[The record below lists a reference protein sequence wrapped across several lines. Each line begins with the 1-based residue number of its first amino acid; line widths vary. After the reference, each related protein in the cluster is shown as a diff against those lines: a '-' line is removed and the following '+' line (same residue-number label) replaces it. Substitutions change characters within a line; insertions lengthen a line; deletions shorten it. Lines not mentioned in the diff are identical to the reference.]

1 MYHFDHLVDSV
12 VDAAVRALDFRVQDI
27 NTVLHVANIVCS
39 VRKRKK
45 GGEKR
50 RGAKSTAMATVETAV
65 ATTPAVTVVLFHAPL
80 VLFLLEHHQRRAAI
94 ACFSLHDKLR
104 C

>member
-12 VDAAVRALDFRVQDI
+12 VDAAVRALDFRVQDT

-45 GGEKR
+45 GFGVEKR
-50 RGAKSTAMATVETAV
+50 REEND
-65 ATTPAVTVVLFHAPL
+65 VLQLA
-80 VLFLLEHHQRRAAI
+80 
-94 ACFSLHDKLR
+94 SS
-104 C
+104 